1 MRIMKIKIKMFIGFA
16 ILGTMVVSCKKD
28 LKEIGPPASKMEG
41 MKASWVLTKAVQ
53 IDELSLTKESA
64 NVFGFLSSSPNLPNI
79 VFSDSTY
86 AVDTV
91 GLKLNFFGDV
101 SGKWSFDNPL
111 YPSKVNFVPSKGAP
125 FSLKLGGP
133 IRPQDNLK
141 LSKEIKVSCGGE
153 DNLVLSYVLEFMR
166 K

>member
-1 MRIMKIKIKMFIGFA
+1 MNMKNTIIIGLA
-16 ILGTMVVSCKKD
+16 IVGTIIASCKKD
-28 LKEIGPPASKMEG
+28 LKEIGNPASKMDG
-41 MKASWVLTKAVQ
+41 IKASWVLTKAIQ

-64 NVFGFLSSSPNLPNI
+64 NVFGFFSSSASLPNI
-79 VFSDSTY
+79 LFSDSTY
-86 AVDTV
+86 TVDTV

-111 YPSKVNFVPSKGAP
+111 YPSKVNFVPSNGTP
-125 FSLKLGGP
+125 FTLKLGGP